1 MYLIMFIKYCKNCVM
16 PDTKWENKLDET
28 GICTACRFQEVKEKI
43 DWKKRKEELKQ
54 IFEKYKSKDGSNY
67 DCICPVSG
75 GKDSHYITYV
85 VTQEFGLNPLLVSF
99 RPTYRELTDV
109 GRKNLDNLKKA
120 FNVDCLEFS
129 PKPDVY
135 RKMQKVALLE
145 LGDASYPAHFSIFT
159 VPVRVAVEKKIPLII
174 WGENSQAEYGGPTD
188 DQEKQYLDPVWL
200 KKYGV
205 SIKAEG
211 HSDYTGPEFMI
222 KHGIE
227 KKDLLPY
234 IYPSEKELQE
244 VGVTGI
250 FLGSFVK
257 WDVFKQLELMK
268 KWGFSVVDG
277 KSEGTYTN
285 FENLDNK
292 DQGLHDYLKWLK
304 FGYGRTSDHA
314 SMEIRKKRLTR
325 EEGLELVKKFEG
337 IIPEQYLDEYL
348 QDFEMTRNDFSNCID
363 KFTNK
368 DLFKKDENG
377 NLIRDKNGNL
387 EKINYDNVD

>member
-1 MYLIMFIKYCKNCVM
+1 MKFCKNCVM
-16 PDTKWENKLDET
+16 PDTKWENMFDES
-28 GICTACRFQEVKEKI
+28 GICAACRFVEVKEKT
-43 DWKKRKEELKQ
+43 DWEKRREELKQ

-188 DQEKQYLDPVWL
+188 DQKKQYLDPVWL

-205 SIKAEG
+205 SIRTAG
-211 HSDYTGPEFMI
+211 HSDYNGPEFMK

-227 KKDLLPY
+227 DKDLIPY
-234 IYPSEKELQE
+234 TYPSEKELQD

-250 FLGSFVK
+250 FLGQFIK
-257 WDVFKQLELMK
+257 WDVFKQIEMMK
-268 KWGFSVVDG
+268 EWGFSVIDG
-277 KSEGTYTN
+277 QSEGTCCY
-285 FENLDNK
+285 
-292 DQGLHDYLKWLK
+292 
-304 FGYGRTSDHA
+304 
-314 SMEIRKKRLTR
+314 
-325 EEGLELVKKFEG
+325 
-337 IIPEQYLDEYL
+337 
-348 QDFEMTRNDFSNCID
+348 C
-363 KFTNK
+363 
-368 DLFKKDENG
+368 
-377 NLIRDKNGNL
+377 
-387 EKINYDNVD
+387 

>member
-1 MYLIMFIKYCKNCVM
+1 M

-28 GICTACRFQEVKEKI
+28 GICSACRYVEVKEKI
-43 DWKKRKEELKQ
+43 DWKKRREELKQ

-85 VTQEFGLNPLLVSF
+85 VTQEFGLNPLLVST
-99 RPTYRELTDV
+99 RPTYRELTDI

-135 RKMQKVALLE
+135 RKMQKIGLLE
-145 LGDASYPAHFSIFT
+145 LGDQSYPAHFSIFT
-159 VPVRVAVEKKIPLII
+159 IPTRVAVEKKIPLIV
-174 WGENSQAEYGGPTD
+174 WGENSQAEYGGPID
-188 DQEKQYLDPVWL
+188 DQNKKYLDPIWL
-200 KKYGV
+200 KKYGL
-205 SIKAEG
+205 SIKTPG
-211 HSDYTGPEFMI
+211 YSDYNGPEFMI

-227 KKDLLPY
+227 EKDLLPY
-234 IYPSEKELQE
+234 VYPSEKELCD

-250 FLGSFVK
+250 FLGKFVK
-257 WDVFKQLELMK
+257 WDIFKQMELVK
-268 KWGFSVVDG
+268 KWGFDVIDG
-277 KSEGTYTN
+277 HSEGTYTN
-285 FENLDNK
+285 YENIDNI
-292 DQGLHDYLKWLK
+292 DVGLHDYFKWLK
-304 FGYGRTSDHA
+304 FGYGRTSDHVC
-314 SMEIRKKRLTR
+314 MEIRKKRMTR
-325 EEGLELVKKFEG
+325 EKGMELVKEFEG
-337 IIPEQYLDEYL
+337 KIPEQYLAEYL
-348 QDFEMTRNDFSNCID
+348 KDFEMTREDFSKCTD

>member
-1 MYLIMFIKYCKNCVM
+1 M

-28 GICTACRFQEVKEKI
+28 GICSACRYVEVKEKT
-43 DWKKRKEELKQ
+43 DWKKRREEVKQ

-85 VTQEFGLNPLLVSF
+85 VTQEFGLNPLLVST
-99 RPTYRELTDV
+99 RPTYRELTDI

-135 RKMQKVALLE
+135 RKMQKIALLE
-145 LGDASYPAHFSIFT
+145 LGDHSYPAHFSIFT

-174 WGENSQAEYGGPTD
+174 WGENSQAEYGGPID
-188 DQEKQYLDPVWL
+188 DQNKKYLDPVWL
-200 KKYGV
+200 KKYGLT
-205 SIKAEG
+205 IKAAE
-211 HSDYTGPEFMI
+211 HSDYNGPEFMI

-227 KKDLLPY
+227 EKDLLSFV
-234 IYPSEKELQE
+234 YPSEKELRD

-250 FLGSFVK
+250 FLGKFVK
-257 WDVFKQLELMK
+257 WDVFKQMELMK
-268 KWGFSVVDG
+268 KWGFIVGDSN
-277 KSEGTYTN
+277 SEGPYTN
-285 FENLDNK
+285 YENLDNI
-292 DQGLHDYLKWLK
+292 DVGLHDYFKRLK
-304 FGYGRTSDHA
+304 FGYGRASDHA
-314 SMEIRKKRLTR
+314 SMAIRKKRMTR
-325 EEGLELVKKFEG
+325 KKGMELVKKFEG
-337 IIPEQYLDEYL
+337 KIPEQYLVKYL
-348 QDFEMTRNDFSNCID
+348 KDFEMTRDDFSKCMD

>member
-1 MYLIMFIKYCKNCVM
+1 M
-16 PDTKWENKLDET
+16 PDTKWENKLDES
-28 GICTACRFQEVKEKI
+28 GICSACKFVKVKDSI
-43 DWKKRKEELKQ
+43 DWGKKREELKQ

-67 DCICPVSG
+67 DCIIPVSG
-75 GKDSHYITYV
+75 GKDSHYQTYV
-85 VTQEFGLNPLLVSF
+85 ITQEFGLNPLLVSF
-99 RPTYRELTDV
+99 RPTYRELTDI

-135 RKMQKVALLE
+135 RKIQKIALLE

-159 VPVRVAVEKKIPLII
+159 IPVRVAVEKKIPLIV

-188 DQEKQYLDPVWL
+188 DQKKQYLDPVWL

-205 SIKAEG
+205 SIRTAG
-211 HSDYTGPEFMI
+211 HSDYNGPEFMK

-227 KKDLLPY
+227 DKDLIPY
-234 IYPSEKELQE
+234 TYPSEKELQD

-250 FLGSFVK
+250 FLGQFIK
-257 WDVFKQLELMK
+257 WDVFKQIEMMK
-268 KWGFSVVDG
+268 EWGFSVIDG
-277 KSEGTYTN
+277 QSEGTYTN

-292 DQGLHDYLKWLK
+292 DQGFHDYLKWLK

-314 SMEIRKKRLTR
+314 SMEIRKKRITR

-337 IIPEQYLDEYL
+337 KIPEQYLDEYL
-348 QDFEMTRNDFSNCID
+348 KDFEMTRDDFFKCMN

-368 DLFKKDENG
+368 DIFKKDEKG
-377 NLIRDKNGNL
+377 NFIRDKNGNL

>member
-1 MYLIMFIKYCKNCVM
+1 M
-16 PDTKWENKLDET
+16 PDTKWENKLDES
-28 GICTACRFQEVKEKI
+28 GICSACKFVKVKDSI
-43 DWKKRKEELKQ
+43 DWGKKREELKQ

-67 DCICPVSG
+67 DCIIPVSG
-75 GKDSHYITYV
+75 GKDSHYQTYV
-85 VTQEFGLNPLLVSF
+85 ITQEFGLNPLLVSF
-99 RPTYRELTDV
+99 RPTYRELTDI

-135 RKMQKVALLE
+135 RKMQKIALLE

-159 VPVRVAVEKKIPLII
+159 IPVRVAVEKKIPLIV
-174 WGENSQAEYGGPTD
+174 WGENSQAEYGGPID
-188 DQEKQYLDPVWL
+188 DQKKQYLDPIWL

-205 SIKAEG
+205 SIKSAA
-211 HSDYTGPEFMI
+211 HSDYNGPEFMK

-227 KKDLLPY
+227 DKDLIPY
-234 IYPSEKELQE
+234 TYPSEKELQD

-250 FLGSFVK
+250 FLGQFIK
-257 WDVFKQLELMK
+257 WDVFKQIEMMK
-268 KWGFSVVDG
+268 EWGFSVIDG
-277 KSEGTYTN
+277 QSEGTYTN

-292 DQGLHDYLKWLK
+292 DQGFHDYLKWLK

-314 SMEIRKKRLTR
+314 SMEIRKKRITR

-337 IIPEQYLDEYL
+337 KIPERYLDEYL
-348 QDFEMTRNDFSNCID
+348 KDFEMTRDDFFNCMD
-363 KFTNK
+363 KFTTK
-368 DLFKKDENG
+368 DLFKKDEKS
-377 NLIRDKNGNL
+377 NLIRDKDGNL

>member
-1 MYLIMFIKYCKNCVM
+1 
-16 PDTKWENKLDET
+16 
-28 GICTACRFQEVKEKI
+28 
-43 DWKKRKEELKQ
+43 
-54 IFEKYKSKDGSNY
+54 
-67 DCICPVSG
+67 
-75 GKDSHYITYV
+75 
-85 VTQEFGLNPLLVSF
+85 
-99 RPTYRELTDV
+99 LTDV

-188 DQEKQYLDPVWL
+188 DQEKKYLDPVWI

-234 IYPSEKELQE
+234 IYPSEKELRD
-244 VGVTGI
+244 VGVMGI
-250 FLGSFVK
+250 FLGQFVK
-257 WDVFKQLELMK
+257 WDVFKQVELMK

-292 DQGLHDYLKWLK
+292 DEGLHDYLKWLK

-314 SMEIRKKRLTR
+314 SMEIRKKRKTR
-325 EEGLELVKKFEG
+325 EEGVELVKKFEG
-337 IIPEQYLDEYL
+337 KIPEQYLDEYL
-348 QDFEMTRNDFSNCID
+348 TDFEMTRNDFFKCMD
-363 KFTNK
+363 KFTDK
-368 DLFKKDENG
+368 ELFKKDSNG
-377 NLIRDKNGNL
+377 ELYRDKDGNL
-387 EKINYDNVD
+387 EPLYHP